1 MQFLIEK
8 SFQQTSEESYLNVI
22 PRSACLPVPQGNPW
36 CRQGATNLFSG
47 GEARNL
53 VSPLIW
59 KNKIFR
65 EVYTVRS
72 ECERNDKGQSIFQ
85 IFFHMSLRG
94 NVQSDA
100 YGVTL
105 WRTDW
110 VNIIVNEIASSAF
123 ADLAMTIFRFGRRYF
138 SFILLMIVFTLE
150 AKAQKA
156 EQQTAFGVGERLLFD
171 VNFGIITAGYAE
183 MTIPQFDTVKGNTV
197 YKVQFTV
204 RSTPTFDF
212 FFEVRDRYETYL
224 DSAGIFPWR
233 FEQHI
238 KEGKFKRDYTANF
251 DQQNHIART
260 GEGDFDIPGY
270 VHDIMSAFY
279 YARTIDYT
287 NFKVGQRVH
296 LSNFFK
302 GKTNPLDIKY
312 LGKQKVEVDA
322 GTFNCI
328 IVEPMV
334 KEGGLF
340 KSEGRILIW
349 MTDDERKIPV
359 KVNTKVIIGS
369 IDAELRE
376 YSGLNGP
383 LKAKVQ

>member
-1 MQFLIEK
+1 MKIVRAKK
-8 SFQQTSEESYLNVI
+8 SFYGFIILSL
-22 PRSACLPVPQGNPW
+22 
-36 CRQGATNLFSG
+36 
-47 GEARNL
+47 
-53 VSPLIW
+53 LISS
-59 KNKIFR
+59 F
-65 EVYTVRS
+65 TM
-72 ECERNDKGQSIFQ
+72 
-85 IFFHMSLRG
+85 MS
-94 NVQSDA
+94 
-100 YGVTL
+100 
-105 WRTDW
+105 
-110 VNIIVNEIASSAF
+110 F
-123 ADLAMTIFRFGRRYF
+123 
-138 SFILLMIVFTLE
+138 
-150 AKAQKA
+150 AQKTSN
-156 EQQTAFGVGERLLFD
+156 QKAFTVGEKLLFD

-183 MTIPQFDTVKGNTV
+183 MVIPQFDTVLGNTT
-197 YKVQFTV
+197 YKVQFNV

-212 FFEVRDRYETYL
+212 FFTVRDQYETYL

-238 KEGKFKRDYTANF
+238 KEGKFKKDYSAIF
-251 DQQNHIART
+251 DQKNHKAKT
-260 GEGDFDIPGY
+260 DDGEFDIPEY

-296 LSNFFK
+296 LQNFFK
-302 GKTNPLDIKY
+302 GKSNPLDIKY
-312 LGKQKVEVDA
+312 LGKQKIDVKA

-349 MTDDERKIPV
+349 LSDDERKIPV

-376 YSGLNGP
+376 YSGLNGE
-383 LKAKVQ
+383 LKSKK